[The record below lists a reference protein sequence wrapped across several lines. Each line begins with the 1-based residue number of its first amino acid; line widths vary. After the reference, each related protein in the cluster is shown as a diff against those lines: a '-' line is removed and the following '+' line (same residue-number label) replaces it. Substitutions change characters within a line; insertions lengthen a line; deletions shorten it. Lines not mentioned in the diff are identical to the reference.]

1 MRIEQYK
8 PNITEYGFL
17 RLLLSTL
24 KSDHHEVI
32 VSKHQLEKD
41 LYAFY
46 GAEDFNFLFEDVI
59 KRESIDG
66 NNYVDLNDSFQMA
79 YALGLLSMIHDSS
92 KEVRSVINLSE
103 EEAIDNLN
111 NYNEKQVNA
120 MRELVNRIKGK
131 ENTRDNIV
139 KDDIEVVMAPVFQS
153 EEQEAEF
160 ARIANEVMHKSL
172 EELKHKTPHEIFSE
186 SCKDDREYEVVMA
199 PIFQSEEQEEMFF
212 EIAKTHM
219 KVKK

>member
-1 MRIEQYK
+1 MKIEQYK

-24 KSDHHEVI
+24 KSEHHEVI

-79 YALGLLSMIHDSS
+79 HAWGLLSMIHDLS
-92 KEVRSVINLSE
+92 KDVRSVINLSE
-103 EEAIDNLN
+103 EEAIENLN
-111 NYNEKQVNA
+111 DYNEKQVNA
-120 MRELVNRIKGK
+120 MQELVNRIKGK
-131 ENTRDNIV
+131 ENTRDNMV
-139 KDDIEVVMAPVFQS
+139 KDDIEVVLSPVFQS

-160 ARIANEVMHKSL
+160 SRIAREEMTNLSETL
-172 EELKHKTPHEIFSE
+172 ENKSE
-186 SCKDDREYEVVMA
+186 SIVPEGETFFTSDFEVV
-199 PIFQSEEQEEMFF
+199 EEDG
-212 EIAKTHM
+212 
-219 KVKK
+219 KKLVRRKN